1 MRLMV
6 RISSC
11 LWFSVFAFLPS
22 ASAFA
27 APKQLKPSGK
37 VTASE
42 GLLHDAFAFDETG
55 GKLATIQFTA
65 KGTVQLL
72 VGPPG
77 GKPRVSDISTFTA
90 TPEKILGLSG
100 FWFVVS
106 NEGRRRAAIVDPS
119 GRIRRTTQT
128 FDDCEL
134 SMSPKA
140 FVAYSDKNEPSGD
153 RRFTIQA
160 FRPDGATLLLKDVI
174 VEGNGT
180 ITGGGGVTFLGFTDS
195 HFSAMVDRPG
205 AYNRKTDVRLPP
217 QFAIWDVKS
226 GKAGAGKTPPKLENF
241 LEYVHKR
248 GEKPDQPAVIV
259 LAEGQK
265 GYELVGPGEKVRPI
279 NLTLP
284 VQDYD
289 PASLQQ
295 HQVGN
300 KVVFSLLADRPGRKK
315 GDMKEEARFALDFFS
330 LDPASGKVT
339 VIGEVG
345 LPEKQ
350 PYPWSAGGNKI
361 AVQRKSADGN
371 REIVIYSR

>member
-1 MRLMV
+1 MHAMARTSM
-6 RISSC
+6 
-11 LWFSVFAFLPS
+11 WFSVSVVALLAA

-27 APKQLKPSGK
+27 SPKQLKPSGK
-37 VTASE
+37 VTAKE
-42 GLLHDAFAFDETG
+42 GMLHDAFAFDESG

-65 KGTVQLL
+65 RGSVQLV

-77 GKPRVSDISTFTA
+77 GRPRVSDISSFSA

-100 FWFVVS
+100 YWFVVS
-106 NEGRRRAAIVDPS
+106 NEGSRRAAIVDPS
-119 GRIRRTTQT
+119 GRIRRTTQS
-128 FDDCEL
+128 FDECEV

-140 FVAYSDKNEPSGD
+140 FVAYSEKNEGSGD

-160 FRPDGATLLLKDVI
+160 YKPDGSTLMIKDVI

-180 ITGGGGVTFLGFTDS
+180 ITGGGGVTFLGFTNS
-195 HFSAMVDRPG
+195 HFAAMVDKPG
-205 AYNRKTDVRLPP
+205 VYNRKTDARQPP

-241 LEYVHKR
+241 LDYVHKR

-279 NLTLP
+279 NLPLP

-289 PASLQQ
+289 PSSLQQ

-300 KVVFSLLADRPGRKK
+300 KVVFSLLADRPGRTK
-315 GDMKEEARFALDFFS
+315 GDMKEETRFALDFFS
-330 LDPASGKVT
+330 LDPWSGKVS

-345 LPEKQ
+345 LPNKQ

-361 AVQRKSADGN
+361 AVQRKTADGN